1 MFYFFLFLTIIT
13 ISLCFLLYGGYHFYT
28 LFLFI
33 RWLSLSHSLPI
44 RTGAVSLIYIYTLSL
59 LCILSSYSYGGYLS
73 YIYILSLIYS
83 LPIRTGAAY
92 LSLSLSLTLFLFVRG
107 LPLLYIYTLS
117 YILSFYSYGGCLPL
131 SLSYSLPIRTG
142 AVSFILCFY
151 LYGGYLSLIYTLF
164 LSVRGLPLLLFIWAI
179 YSVPIVYFL
188 FLSSCLYGL
197 LTLLLL
203 LLYSNIHSKRTP

>member
-59 LCILSSYSYGGYLS
+59 LCILSSYSYGGCLS

-83 LPIRTGAAY
+83 LSIRTGAAC
-92 LSLSLSLTLFLFVRG
+92 LSLSLTLFLFVRG
-107 LPLLYIYTLS
+107 LSLLYSVSICTGAISLLYTLS
-117 YILSFYSYGGCLPL
+117 SYP
-131 SLSYSLPIRTG
+131 
-142 AVSFILCFY
+142 
-151 LYGGYLSLIYTLF
+151 YGGYPSY
-164 LSVRGLPLLLFIWAI
+164 
-179 YSVPIVYFL
+179 
-188 FLSSCLYGL
+188 CLYGL
-197 LTLLLL
+197 STLFLLFISSFSL
-203 LLYSNIHSKRTP
+203 PVYTGF